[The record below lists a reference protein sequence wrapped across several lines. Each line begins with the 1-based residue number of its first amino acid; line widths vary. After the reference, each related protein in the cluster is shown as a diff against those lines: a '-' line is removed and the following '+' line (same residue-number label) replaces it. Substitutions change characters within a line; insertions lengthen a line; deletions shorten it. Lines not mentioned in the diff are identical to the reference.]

1 MEALQQHLTREQYLT
16 IDEASPDKHQFYQG
30 EIFAMS
36 GGSYNHSRIAMNLGT
51 QLQTVANTSCTPMT
65 SDMRV
70 STPSGLDTYP
80 DVSVH
85 CGEPE
90 LTDNNCTLLNPVLIV
105 EVLSKSTR
113 DYDRG
118 EKFNNY
124 RSIPTLQDYLMID
137 SERVHVEHFQRQSDT
152 QWLLSEYSKP
162 EDELT
167 LNSVGLTLSLETIYQ
182 RTQFPES

>member
-1 MEALQQHLTREQYLT
+1 MEALHDHLTREQYLA
-16 IDEASPDKHQFYQG
+16 IDNASSDKHQFYQG

-36 GGSYNHSRIAMNLGT
+36 GGSFNHAAIAVNFYSALSGGNSACYPMN
-51 QLQTVANTSCTPMT
+51 

-70 STPSGLDTYP
+70 NTPSGLDTYP
-80 DVSVH
+80 DVSVY

-118 EKFNNY
+118 TKFNNY
-124 RSIPTLQDYLMID
+124 RSIPTLQDYLMVD
-137 SERVHVEHFQRQSDT
+137 SEQVHVEHFQRQNDT
-152 QWLLSEYSKP
+152 QWLFSEYLHM
-162 EDELT
+162 EDSLT
-167 LNSVGLTLSLETIYQ
+167 LVSVGLAITVQTIYQ
-182 RTQFPES
+182 RTQLSKQ

>member
-1 MEALQQHLTREQYLT
+1 MEVLQQHLTREQYLA

-36 GGSYNHSRIAMNLGT
+36 GGSFNHSRIAMNIST
-51 QLQTVANTSCTPMT
+51 QVQIAPGSCLPMT

-80 DVSVH
+80 DVSVY
-85 CGEPE
+85 CGDPE

-118 EKFNNY
+118 GKFANY
-124 RSIPTLQDYLMID
+124 RSIPTLQDYLLVD
-137 SERVHVEHFQRQSDT
+137 SGKVHIEHFQRQSDS
-152 QWLLSEYSKP
+152 QWLLNEYWQP
-162 EDELT
+162 EDR
-167 LNSVGLTLSLETIYQ
+167 LTLSSIGLDVTVETIYQ
-182 RTQFPES
+182 NTQFPEQ